1 LNKNIKIE
9 DNFLPQ
15 ETFTRIQDIFLQG
28 IHNQNENTFIPWKYR
43 DVIDEKN
50 DVDKFQ
56 FIHSFYSN
64 SSHEQSQ
71 HANILNPIFELLQP
85 ISIFKIKANLLT
97 RTPEIV
103 ENKLHVD
110 MRDLTAEQ
118 TRQWTTSIFYINT
131 NNGYTKFENGTKVE
145 SVANRMISFPTNMKH
160 KGTSCTD
167 EKIRVVINFNY
178 YKQQCG

>member
-1 LNKNIKIE
+1 MIAKDIKIE
-9 DNFLPQ
+9 NNFLSQKEFDEIQ
-15 ETFTRIQDIFLQG
+15 ELLITEPKGFPWFYNNIIDTR
-28 IHNQNENTFIPWKYR
+28 E
-43 DVIDEKN
+43 

-56 FIHSFYSN
+56 FVHVFYMN
-64 SSHEQSQ
+64 YQSQ
-71 HANILNPIFELLQP
+71 SQFMTLVNPILELLQP

-110 MRDLTAEQ
+110 IGVLSEEQ
-118 TRQWTTSIFYINT
+118 QKQWTISIFYINT
-131 NNGYTKFENGTKVE
+131 NNGYTKFEDGTKVN
-145 SVANRMISFPTNMKH
+145 SVAIRMISFPANMKH

>member
-1 LNKNIKIE
+1 
-9 DNFLPQ
+9 LPQ

-28 IHNQNENTFIPWKYR
+28 IQNQNENTFIPWKFK

-56 FIHSFYSN
+56 FIHSFYAYAA
-64 SSHEQSQ
+64 EQSQ
-71 HANILNPIFELLQP
+71 HVNILNPIFELLQP

-110 MRDLTAEQ
+110 IGVLSEEQ
-118 TRQWTTSIFYINT
+118 QKQWTISIFYINT
-131 NNGYTKFENGTKVE
+131 NNGYTKFENGTKVN
-145 SVANRMISFPTNMKH
+145 SVANRMISFPANMKH

>member
-1 LNKNIKIE
+1 MNKNIKIE

-28 IHNQNENTFIPWKYR
+28 IQNQNENTFIPWKFK